1 MHIKYTN
8 IQATLKQHY
17 IGVTVIETDVAAK
30 SVVVIH
36 DDNVTSADIDAK
48 LQKVC
53 YGDLFVANALF
64 LRAHQSK
71 KLSYIGI

>member
-1 MHIKYTN
+1 MWTSNIKH
-8 IQATLKQHY
+8 KQHC

-53 YGDLFVANALF
+53 V
-64 LRAHQSK
+64 
-71 KLSYIGI
+71 

>member
-30 SVVVIH
+30 SVVVMH

-53 YGDLFVANALF
+53 V
-64 LRAHQSK
+64 
-71 KLSYIGI
+71 